1 MDKTPKQRIRA
12 LMDEQRHSYSTIAAE
27 IGITPQAVSHVV
39 NGKTTSST
47 ARFAV
52 ATVLGV
58 DVEELWPEEEA
69 EAVA

>member
-1 MDKTPKQRIRA
+1 MDKNPKQRIRE
-12 LMDEQRHSYSTIAAE
+12 LMEEQRHSYRTIAEE
-27 IGITPQAVSHVV
+27 IGITQQAVSHVV

-58 DVEELWPEEEA
+58 EVSDIWPEDEQ
-69 EAVA
+69 VAA